1 MKNDSIKKKLPAVF
15 KNLTVKLI
23 PNFVGMKE
31 IPFFFHLFFALN
43 SSTSFNLLSNSL
55 CWYNYYLLNELD
67 ELKNVY
73 FSRNQEKKLDS
84 KFL

>member
-55 CWYNYYLLNELD
+55 C
-67 ELKNVY
+67 
-73 FSRNQEKKLDS
+73 
-84 KFL
+84 